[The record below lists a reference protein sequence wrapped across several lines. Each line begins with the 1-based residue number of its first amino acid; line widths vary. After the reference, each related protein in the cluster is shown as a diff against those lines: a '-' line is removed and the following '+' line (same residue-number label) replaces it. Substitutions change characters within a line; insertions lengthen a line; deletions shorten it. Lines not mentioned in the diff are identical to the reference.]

1 MGRHTVT
8 FAAETTRNFVANSRR
23 GEQYHATIQNL
34 TAQTITITVTNQDI
48 QGASPTFD
56 TPAAGALAITAGAI
70 GTLNEAYD
78 GWLITA
84 GASTSGTV
92 EITEAG

>member
-1 MGRHTVT
+1 MARHTVT
-8 FAAETTRNFVANSRR
+8 FASDTTKNFVPNHRR
-23 GEQYHATIQNL
+23 AGEYRATIQNL
-34 TAQTITITVTNQDI
+34 TSQTITITVTNEDI
-48 QGASPTFD
+48 QGSPTFD

-84 GASTSGTV
+84 SSTSGTV
-92 EITEAG
+92 NIVEAG

>member
-1 MGRHTVT
+1 MSRHTVT

-23 GEQYHATIQNL
+23 GDQYHATIQNL
-34 TAQTITITVTNQDI
+34 TDQTITITVTNQDI
-48 QGASPTFD
+48 QGSSPTFD
-56 TPAAGALAITAGAI
+56 TPAAGALVITVGAI
-70 GTLNEAYD
+70 GTLDEAYD

-84 GASTSGTV
+84 GGSATGTV